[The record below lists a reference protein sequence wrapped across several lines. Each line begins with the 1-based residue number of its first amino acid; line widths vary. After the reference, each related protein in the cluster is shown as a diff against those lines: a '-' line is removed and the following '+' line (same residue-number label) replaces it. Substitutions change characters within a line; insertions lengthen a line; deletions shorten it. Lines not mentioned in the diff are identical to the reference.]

1 MPVKLLKNWEFR
13 SGGCETIPPDEPRKS
28 EQLNWGPLSG
38 IGGLTLRSSWQTL
51 IRPGLPSARD
61 LVYEGIVLHDQDPKQ
76 KTENYMAMKYQ
87 QGTVYLCGQKVK
99 MWYGKYLIYEKD
111 QDGKEVRRHRNV
123 RICPK
128 ANTPKWKA
136 EQLLREIIL
145 KEAGATDSPRM
156 LLADDSVTFR
166 WFVNERYIPM
176 RRGKWSPAY
185 RKTNTYQLEHYLV
198 SQFGDLPLR
207 KLDAFGI
214 QIWLNGL
221 ADKGYSQAVVHQC
234 FSNIRA
240 ITHTAKKQKFLAE
253 DPGEDVTMPQTKP
266 VERPVMMREQILAL
280 IGAIE
285 DAHDLCLLHVGI
297 FCGLRASEIMG
308 LQWKS
313 WTGEALMPHGMAYD
327 GKFYAGRLK
336 TRQSKAPIPV
346 PEQVRPVIE
355 TWRSICNDTSPE
367 ALMFPTF
374 GRGKRKGQAVPRWG
388 KNFLKWRIIP
398 IAKKLGIPDRLVTFQ
413 VMRRTLGTD
422 MQEHGTLKD
431 TQSMLRHASIQTT
444 GDVYVQSIDK
454 RVLQAVNSRTD
465 AVLDGW
471 TAPVGTLGLK
481 GRNLRSPRGPKAI
494 RRSSAKPEGEELV
507 SA

>member
-1 MPVKLLKNWEFR
+1 MPVRWLKSWEFR
-13 SGGCETIPPDEPRKS
+13 SDGCETIRPDVPRKS
-28 EQLNWGPLSG
+28 ERLNWAVLLG
-38 IGGLTLRSSWQTL
+38 IGGLMLKSSWQTL

-61 LVYEGIVLHDQDPKQ
+61 LVYEGIVLHDQDRKQ

-99 MWYGKYLIYEKD
+99 MWYGKFLIYGKD

-123 RICPK
+123 RICTK

-145 KEAGATDSPRM
+145 KEAGAADSPRT

-185 RKTNTYQLEHYLV
+185 RKTNTYQLEHYLI

-221 ADKGYSQAVVHQC
+221 ADKGYSQAIVHQC

-240 ITHTAKKQKFLAE
+240 ITHTAKKQKFLSE

-444 GDVYVQSIDK
+444 GDVYVQAIDK

-465 AVLDGW
+465 AVLEGW

-481 GRNLRSPRGPKAI
+481 GRNLRSPRGPKVI
-494 RRSSAKPEGEELV
+494 RRSSAKLEGEELV

>member
-1 MPVKLLKNWEFR
+1 M
-13 SGGCETIPPDEPRKS
+13 
-28 EQLNWGPLSG
+28 
-38 IGGLTLRSSWQTL
+38 
-51 IRPGLPSARD
+51 
-61 LVYEGIVLHDQDPKQ
+61 YEGIVLHDQDQKQ
-76 KTENYMAMKYQ
+76 KSENYMAMKYQ

-99 MWYGKYLIYEKD
+99 MWYGKYLIYGKD

-145 KEAGATDSPRM
+145 KEAGASVSPRT

-166 WFVNERYIPM
+166 WFVTERYIPM
-176 RRGKWSPAY
+176 RQGKWSPAY
-185 RKTNTYQLEHYLV
+185 RKTNNYQIEHYLV

-207 KLDAFGI
+207 RLDEFGI

-221 ADKGYSQAVVHQC
+221 ADKGYSQAVVRQC
-234 FSNIRA
+234 FTNIRA
-240 ITHTAKKQKFLAE
+240 ITHLAKKQKFLAE

-266 VERPVMMREQILAL
+266 VEKPVLSREQILAL

-285 DAHDLCLLHVGI
+285 DVQDLCLLQVGI

-313 WTGEALMPHGMAYD
+313 WTGEALVPHGTAYE
-327 GKFYAGRLK
+327 GQFYNGRLK

-355 TWRSICNDTSPE
+355 TWRQISADTSPD

-374 GRGKRKGQAVPRWG
+374 GRGERKGQAVPRWG
-388 KNFLKWRIIP
+388 KNYFKWRIRP
-398 IAKKLGIPDRLVTFQ
+398 VARKVGIPDHLITFQ

-422 MQEHGTLKD
+422 MQKHGTLKD
-431 TQSMLRHASIQTT
+431 AQGMLRHASIKTT
-444 GDVYVQSIDK
+444 GDVYMQAIEQS
-454 RVLQAVNSRTD
+454 VLDAVNSRTA
-465 AVLDGW
+465 AVLKGW
-471 TAPVGTLGLK
+471 TAPVATMGLK
-481 GRNLRSPRGPKAI
+481 GRNVKGPEAI
-494 RRSSAKPEGEELV
+494 RRSSAKLLGEMAV
-507 SA
+507 SY